1 MRLLYL
7 TRTYTLHDARW
18 LRVLAEQGLELGFLP
33 LQQVNDQDF
42 ARAHPTVELLVSPGL
57 PEGAETAQLDGAE
70 PHVRGLCKAWS
81 PDVIL
86 AGPLTDA
93 GYLAVHIDSDRTLL
107 MSWAF
112 DVLHEPGNRAGARER
127 LQVALHRGRHLFTD
141 CQALAD
147 QCQALAGRK
156 YANVCVLPWGLAAGD
171 KPVPRTGRRQQLG
184 DEGAKVIIYT
194 RGFEPVHQSLAVIE
208 AFCRAHAQDCT
219 LRLWLA
225 GSGGM
230 RDQVE
235 KLVDASGLRPVV
247 RFLGQLDQSELAGCL
262 VEADAYLT
270 YSLSD
275 GSSLSLLQAMHA
287 GLSCI
292 VSDLPGN
299 REWVTPRGGW
309 LVPLGEPEALAR
321 AIVEGGRLSAEA
333 QAGIAAH
340 NRLQVNQRADLAANL
355 PRLLRTLHAVAGPA
369 RPAAAEPLSLA
380 L

>member
-7 TRTYTLHDARW
+7 TRTFNQHDARW

-42 ARAHPTVELLVSPGL
+42 ARGHPTVELLASPGL
-57 PEGAETAQLDGAE
+57 PEGADTVQLDGAV
-70 PHVRGLCKAWS
+70 PHVRGLCENWQ

-86 AGPLTDA
+86 AGPLTDV
-93 GYLAVHIDSDRTLL
+93 GYLAVHIDSDHTLL

-112 DVLHEPGNRAGARER
+112 DVLHEPGTRAGARER
-127 LQVALHRGRHLFTD
+127 LRVALNRGRHIFTD

-147 QCQALAGRK
+147 QCQTLAGRK
-156 YANVCVLPWGLAAGD
+156 YENVCVLPWGLAAGD
-171 KPVPRTGRRQQLG
+171 KPVPRTGWRQKLG
-184 DEGAKVIIYT
+184 DVGAKVIVYT
-194 RGFEPVHQSLAVIE
+194 RGFEPVHQPLAVIE
-208 AFCRAHAQDCT
+208 AFCRAHAQDNT

-225 GSGGM
+225 GSGSE

-235 KLVDASGLRPVV
+235 ELVDKKGLRPVV
-247 RFLGQLDQSELAGCL
+247 RFLGQLDQSELAGCMA
-262 VEADAYLT
+262 EADAYLA

-275 GSSLSLLQAMHA
+275 GSSLSLLQAMLA
-287 GLSCI
+287 GLPCI

-299 REWVTPRGGW
+299 REWVAPGGGW

-321 AIVEGGRLSAEA
+321 AIVEAGRLSVDARARIAE
-333 QAGIAAH
+333 H
-340 NRLQVNQRADLAANL
+340 NRLRVNQRADLAANL
-355 PRLLRTLHAVAGPA
+355 PRLLHTLRHVAGSS
-369 RPAAAEPLSLA
+369 RPVATEPLSLA